1 MPTGSILD
9 AYVRSAPSAQNAVD
23 IFKGEWASQFPAAL
37 TVPVQAGGIP
47 LFEDGRIIDAIQ
59 QFGGIEGMRVLELG
73 PLEGAHSYMME
84 LYGAASVTAVES
96 NTRAYLKCLIAKEIL
111 NLKRVQFLCG
121 DFVEYLKATGEH
133 FDLILANGV
142 LYHMRNPVE
151 LLSLLAQHTNRLN
164 MWTHYYDDRIKSDIH
179 LRHKFTSSA
188 PAEVDGFSHT
198 LFRQEYQVSLDH
210 PGFCGGS
217 EDYSNWLSRADMLNC
232 LSSFGFKDI
241 RIGFEEPNH
250 PHGPCFAISAMK

>member
-59 QFGGIEGMRVLELG
+59 QFGGVEGMRVLELG

-96 NTRAYLKCLIAKEIL
+96 NT
-111 NLKRVQFLCG
+111 
-121 DFVEYLKATGEH
+121 T
-133 FDLILANGV
+133 
-142 LYHMRNPVE
+142 
-151 LLSLLAQHTNRLN
+151 SL
-164 MWTHYYDDRIKSDIH
+164 
-179 LRHKFTSSA
+179 
-188 PAEVDGFSHT
+188 P
-198 LFRQEYQVSLDH
+198 
-210 PGFCGGS
+210 
-217 EDYSNWLSRADMLNC
+217 
-232 LSSFGFKDI
+232 
-241 RIGFEEPNH
+241 
-250 PHGPCFAISAMK
+250 